1 MQVSNSTGELCRAQI
16 TLGSDYKV
24 EILLDTAV
32 SYRGAALHTWHA
44 ESVSRVPELIVQAD
58 QTQPTPT
65 LSLPKFDDLDPEDQR
80 MLLSIAEKR
89 CHYSFC
95 LGSYD
100 RSLRVSL
107 EGARRLFD
115 SRNATIASALR
126 STGNASS

>member
-32 SYRGAALHTWHA
+32 SYRGAALHTWHT

-65 LSLPKFDDLDPEDQR
+65 LSLPKFDNLDPENQR
-80 MLLSIAEKR
+80 MLFSIADKY
-89 CHYSFC
+89 CH
-95 LGSYD
+95 
-100 RSLRVSL
+100 
-107 EGARRLFD
+107 
-115 SRNATIASALR
+115 
-126 STGNASS
+126 